1 MGALVCWWCLWG
13 GSACSPHPPTSTT
26 ATPLR
31 THSQVDAQRAR
42 LPQTRAKG
50 EYEMEN
56 TIKVLQHKEA
66 KLSACRQ
73 SFKEHE
79 ALVYHQ
85 VWGWVCGCGVG
96 AWGRGVVWGREV
108 WVWIWEVCACRVVP
122 MLACG

>member
-1 MGALVCWWCLWG
+1 MRPSCA
-13 GSACSPHPPTSTT
+13 
-26 ATPLR
+26 
-31 THSQVDAQRAR
+31 QVDAQRAR

-85 VWGWVCGCGVG
+85 VRVGWGLQFMVRVG
-96 AWGRGVVWGREV
+96 QHMGSGA
-108 WVWIWEVCACRVVP
+108 
-122 MLACG
+122 